1 MFLRKK
7 YSFQINKNKDTL
19 TQELK
24 GLSIKDHVYPR
35 SIGSDSHYSVEFN
48 WDEFVV
54 TRKAEFSNGVGIEP
68 DASIRLMSLSEN
80 LTQITVIIKFPDV
93 SWVFLSI
100 IQLGIIAG
108 SLFGTSAEWN
118 WLSRIALM
126 IGSSGLLIFILWL
139 ILIHESNHLEK
150 VINRLFEQIV

>member
-1 MFLRKK
+1 MFLRRK
-7 YSFQINKNKDTL
+7 YNFQVNKNKDTL

-24 GLSIKDHVYPR
+24 GLSAKIHVYPR

-54 TRKAEFSNGVGIEP
+54 TRKAEFSSGLGIEP

-80 LTQITVIIKFPDV
+80 LTQVTVAIKFSGV
-93 SWVFLSI
+93 SWIFLI
-100 IQLGIIAG
+100 FIQLGIIAG

-150 VINRLFEQIV
+150 VINRLFEQIF